1 MWLDAL
7 LAYAHLAA
15 ILSWVVFLSSTAALA
30 RSEWLNPAALARL
43 LVVDGIAHAA
53 GWAVVATGVARL
65 VWGAKGAAWWLSQP
79 LLWAKIGLV
88 ALMLLAAWR
97 TRRQLANWNERECGE
112 CRICWL
118 FSVDKRAGLQAS
130 ETDHCSNR
138 IRLRNRQRVRH
149 TQDFIFELTCTIGA
163 VSRRSITKARPAWVH
178 EDLH

>member
-79 LLWAKIGLV
+79 LLWAKIGMV
-88 ALMLLAAWR
+88 AVMLLAAWR
-97 TRRQLANWNERECGE
+97 TRRQLADWQR
-112 CRICWL
+112 RW
-118 FSVDKRAGLQAS
+118 RADGALPPAA
-130 ETDHCSNR
+130 
-138 IRLRNRQRVRH
+138 
-149 TQDFIFELTCTIGA
+149 ELT
-163 VSRRSITKARPAWVH
+163 VLRRRVMRASHLMLVLPAAGVLLARGLWTV
-178 EDLH
+178 